1 MEKTCLDVRLNVKPI
16 FCFLSHKYYYEGPCR
31 MAGGEA
37 LQPGFDDILNGQIS
51 NGLQKGL
58 GFACPEDVCTVL
70 DANIVTVT
78 DDWEMKDAYLE
89 TLLKDQE
96 KTDVYIVFT
105 AFGSDRLW
113 REFGRACK
121 KPLIIVPNL
130 WNPMKS
136 AYYFNTGVEVY
147 TPYDWEELTDYLKV
161 MRARKAIAQANILLV
176 TRFSDTMSLAG
187 ADDSFI
193 SLEQVTEKFG
203 TKFRP
208 INFHELMDQMN
219 PLPEGGNSTTPGRIT
234 PNLTVEEIAELNAL
248 ADQLMAEADECEISK
263 EYLVNSLKAW
273 KAVRKNMDI
282 NDCSGCAIPCPDL
295 CSTRRLNESKF
306 TFCLCHQLNH
316 ENGVPS
322 ACKYDI
328 AAALTMM
335 AEICLSRQA
344 PYMANTLPIIK
355 SGDGSEQWITQI
367 PEEDRKA
374 IENTEN
380 LYCVNMSPHMRKTQG
395 IGGPADKFAIRH
407 FAYDQKFGAVFHHDF
422 NNDIGRKVTLARFSG
437 DCKRLLIVKGEIV
450 KGYGY
455 DLHNCNGGYI
465 FRVSDS
471 KKLYKEQA
479 RTGLMLPM
487 VFGDI
492 SRELEKLAEVMG
504 LEAVVI

>member
-1 MEKTCLDVRLNVKPI
+1 MEKKCLDVRINVKPI

-31 MAGGEA
+31 MAGGDA

-51 NGLQKGL
+51 GGIMKGI
-58 GFACPEDVCTVL
+58 GFACPEDIGVVMEP
-70 DANIVTVT
+70 NIVTVT
-78 DDWEMKDAYLE
+78 DDWDMKDEYLE
-89 TLLKDQE
+89 TLLHEQE
-96 KTDVYIVFT
+96 KTDVYIIFT
-105 AFGSDRLW
+105 SFGSDRLW
-113 REFGRACK
+113 REFGLKCK
-121 KPLIIVPNL
+121 KPLIIVPNI

-136 AYYFNTGVEVY
+136 AYYFNNGVEVY
-147 TPYDWEELTDYLKV
+147 TPYDWEEVTDYLKV
-161 MRARKAIAQANILLV
+161 LRARKAIAQANLLQIV
-176 TRFSDTMSLAG
+176 RFSDTMCVAG
-187 ADDSFI
+187 ADDSFADLNKAI
-193 SLEQVTEKFG
+193 AKFG
-203 TKFRP
+203 TSFRQV
-208 INFHELMDQMN
+208 NFHEFMDQLN
-219 PLPEGGNSTTPGRIT
+219 PMPEGGNPTTPGRVT
-234 PNLTVEEIAELNAL
+234 PNLTVEEIHELEEY
-248 ADQLMAEADECEISK
+248 ADQLMAEADECDISK

-273 KAVRKNMDI
+273 KLMRKYMDFY
-282 NDCSGCAIPCPDL
+282 DCCACTAPCPDL
-295 CSTRRLNESKF
+295 CSTRRLNEGKF

-335 AEICLSRQA
+335 AEICLSKQV

-355 SGDGSEQWITQI
+355 SRNGQEQWINQI

-374 IENTEN
+374 IEDTDN
-380 LYCVNMSPHMRKTQG
+380 LYCLNMSPQMRKTHG
-395 IGGPADKFAIRH
+395 IDGPVDKFAIRH

-422 NNDIGRKVTLARFSG
+422 NEDIGRKVTLARFSG
-437 DCKRLLIVKGEIV
+437 DCERLLIVKGEIV

-455 DLHNCNGGYI
+455 DLQNCNGGFI
-465 FRVSDS
+465 FRVSDG

-492 SRELEKLAEVMG
+492 SYELEKLAEVMG